1 MIQEN
6 MPVRVSQYPTLLTSE
21 NVTTMRSNSLIAL
34 IKMGELA
41 LCPNLGPPRALS
53 GIETLTLKAIT
64 KELMIGKILI
74 KQLLKRR

>member
-1 MIQEN
+1 MIHGS

-34 IKMGELA
+34 IKMVELV
-41 LCPNLGPPRALS
+41 LCPNLGPPRALL

-64 KELMIGKILI
+64 KELMIGKILT